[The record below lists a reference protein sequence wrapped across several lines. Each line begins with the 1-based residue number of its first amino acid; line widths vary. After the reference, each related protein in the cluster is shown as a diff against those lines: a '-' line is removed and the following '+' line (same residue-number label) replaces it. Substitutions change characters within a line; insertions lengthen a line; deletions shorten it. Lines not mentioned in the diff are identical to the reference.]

1 MIEAARAR
9 AEIDQRSCTRSTYL
23 PLKGELM
30 SIPSLVGNDN
40 GTVVG
45 VACLGGSRSSFPNV
59 DLGSGIFFLYTW
71 CCISLCCTVG

>member
-30 SIPSLVGNDN
+30 SIPSLVGFDN
-40 GTVVG
+40 GRSSAFHAG
-45 VACLGGSRSSFPNV
+45 GGSRSSFPNV
-59 DLGSGIFFLYTW
+59 YLGSGIYFLYTW
-71 CCISLCCTVG
+71 CCISLCCM

>member
-9 AEIDQRSCTRSTYL
+9 GAEIDQRSCTRSTYL

-40 GTVVG
+40 G
-45 VACLGGSRSSFPNV
+45 RSSALHAWGEVEVRF
-59 DLGSGIFFLYTW
+59 
-71 CCISLCCTVG
+71 